1 MTHNAARPLLPA
13 SWISLI
19 KEIIHSLSHNL
30 QCQDDQAL
38 CFRVGISACIT
49 ISWYRNIRLREVNM
63 SNHIYNLQLSV
74 CICALLK
81 GINLLAI
88 IFPYKKWHLMPLL
101 SDGWSQNPYE
111 KLMSKH
117 SQMIV
122 MAELWFQCINKQN
135 EFFMIIIFFFLWF
148 SNY

>member
-1 MTHNAARPLLPA
+1 MSGWP
-13 SWISLI
+13 SLV
-19 KEIIHSLSHNL
+19 
-30 QCQDDQAL
+30 
-38 CFRVGISACIT
+38 FYFFWVGISACIT

-88 IFPYKKWHLMPLL
+88 IFPYKKWPLMPLL

-117 SQMIV
+117 SQRIV
-122 MAELWFQCINKQN
+122 MAELWFQSINKQN
-135 EFFMIIIFFFLWF
+135 EFFMIIIFFFYDFQIISLRIYF
-148 SNY
+148 